1 MAPKIPTWSTSD
13 LSSETFF
20 DANSEVVIFIFHTW
34 VLWHVLFYVL
44 GGGDLVIDLGVVA
57 RIWYQLDVVSW

>member
-1 MAPKIPTWSTSD
+1 MAPNIPTWSTSD

-20 DANSEVVIFIFHTW
+20 DANSEVVIFIFYTW
-34 VLWHVLFYVL
+34 VLRHVLFYVL